1 VAFLLC
7 VWNVVECASH
17 RISERGCVDTVL
29 GDATLWFG
37 LSLAPCVV
45 ISVYDM
51 ECRGSMLGPVQ
62 KSAQC
67 RGSYIR

>member
-1 VAFLLC
+1 MAFLLC
-7 VWNVVECASH
+7 VWHLVECASH
-17 RISERGCVDTVL
+17 WISEGGCVDTVL
-29 GDATLWFG
+29 GDAALWFG
-37 LSLAPCVV
+37 LGLAPCAVV
-45 ISVYDM
+45 SVYDM